1 MAMSATTF
9 DGLKVYT
16 KNDLLRLFPFGK
28 TKLQQMLKAGVLPV
42 VKIGRTY
49 LTSERL
55 IDSWLEENMGKE
67 ILY

>member
-1 MAMSATTF
+1 MAMSAITL

-55 IDSWLEENMGKE
+55 IDSWLEENKGKE

>member
-9 DGLKVYT
+9 EGLKVYT
-16 KNDLLRLFPFGK
+16 KNDLLRIFPFGK
-28 TKLQQMLKAGVLPV
+28 TKLQQMLRAGVLPV